1 MTVPHPPENNETTSS
16 RLTVLDPQAL
26 SGTYR
31 EVVQC
36 RVCGNTNLVP
46 ILDLGIQTLTGVFP
60 KSAGE
65 SVGAGPLVLAK
76 CWDDW
81 DSDVCGLVQ
90 LKHAFEADL
99 LYGQNYGYRSGLNR
113 SMVEHL
119 GAIASKVKE
128 LVSLEAGD
136 LVLDIGSND
145 GTLLRA
151 LDHPGVSMVGMDP
164 SANKFRQYYHDAA
177 QVIPDFFSSTRF
189 RQEFGSR
196 RAKVITSIAMF
207 YDLDAPRDFVRQ
219 VSEILADDGV
229 WFFEQSYL
237 PSMLETTS
245 YDTVCHEH
253 QEYFSLR
260 TILWML
266 EREGLKIIDI
276 GLNGTNGGS
285 FFIVAA
291 KTVSPFPENTLLVQ
305 GMLDRER
312 KEGIDGLAVYQ
323 DFRDRVGRHRS
334 DLLSTLNDL
343 RAQGKRVFGYGASTK
358 GNVTLQYCGIT
369 ARELPFIAEV
379 NADKFGCVTPGTHIP
394 IISEREARAMR
405 PDVFLVLPWHF
416 REGIIER
423 EADFLA
429 SGGKL
434 LFPLPAITMV

>member
-1 MTVPHPPENNETTSS
+1 MSKLS
-16 RLTVLDPQAL
+16 TVLDRQSL
-26 SGTYR
+26 SRTYR
-31 EVVQC
+31 EVVAC

-46 ILDLGIQTLTGVFP
+46 VLDLGIQALTGVFP
-60 KSAGE
+60 KRADE
-65 SVGAGPLVLAK
+65 SVGAGPLVLVK

-81 DSDVCGLVQ
+81 DSEVCGLVQ
-90 LKHAFEADL
+90 LKHAFEADQ

-119 GAIASKVKE
+119 GTIASRVKE
-128 LVSLEAGD
+128 LVALRSGD

-164 SANKFRQYYHDAA
+164 TADKFRHYYHPQAL
-177 QVIPDFFSSTRF
+177 VIPDFFSSKRF
-189 RQEFGSR
+189 QQEFGPR

-207 YDLDAPRDFVRQ
+207 YDLDSPMDFMR
-219 VSEILADDGV
+219 EICETLADDGV
-229 WFFEQSYL
+229 WLFEQSYL

-260 TILWML
+260 PILWML
-266 EREGLKIIDI
+266 ERAGLKVIDI
-276 GLNGTNGGS
+276 GLNDTNGGS
-285 FFIVAA
+285 FFVVAA
-291 KTVSPFPENTLLVQ
+291 KAGSPYPENTLLVQ
-305 GMLDRER
+305 EMRDRER
-312 KEGIDGLAVYQ
+312 KAGIDGLGQYQ
-323 DFRDRVGRHRS
+323 NFRERVDRHRS
-334 DLLSTLNDL
+334 DLLSVLSDL
-343 RAQGKRVFGYGASTK
+343 RDQGKKVLGYGASTK
-358 GNVTLQYCGIT
+358 GNVTLQYCGLT

-379 NADKFGCVTPGTHIP
+379 NPDKFGCVTPGTHIP
-394 IISEREARAMR
+394 IISEKEARAMN

-416 REGIIER
+416 RQGIIER

>member
-1 MTVPHPPENNETTSS
+1 MSKLS
-16 RLTVLDPQAL
+16 TVLDRQSL
-26 SGTYR
+26 SRTYR
-31 EVVQC
+31 EVVAC

-46 ILDLGIQTLTGVFP
+46 VLDLGIQALTGVFP
-60 KSAGE
+60 KRADE
-65 SVGAGPLVLAK
+65 SVGAGPLVLVK

-81 DSDVCGLVQ
+81 DSEVCGLVQ
-90 LKHAFEADL
+90 LKHAFEADQ

-119 GAIASKVKE
+119 GTIASRVKE
-128 LVSLEAGD
+128 LVALRSGD

-164 SANKFRQYYHDAA
+164 TADKFRHYYHPQAL
-177 QVIPDFFSSTRF
+177 VIPDFFSSKRF
-189 RQEFGSR
+189 QQEFGSR

-207 YDLDAPRDFVRQ
+207 YDLDSPMDFMR
-219 VSEILADDGV
+219 EICETLADDGV
-229 WFFEQSYL
+229 WLFEQSYL

-260 TILWML
+260 PILWML
-266 EREGLKIIDI
+266 ERAGLKVVDI
-276 GLNGTNGGS
+276 GLNDTNGGS
-285 FFIVAA
+285 FFVLAA
-291 KTVSPFPENTLLVQ
+291 KAGSPYPENTVLVQ
-305 GMLDRER
+305 EMRDRER
-312 KEGIDGLAVYQ
+312 KDGIDGLGQYQ
-323 DFRDRVGRHRS
+323 NFRERVDRHRS
-334 DLLSTLNDL
+334 DLLSVLSDL
-343 RAQGKRVFGYGASTK
+343 RDQGKKVLGYGASTK
-358 GNVTLQYCGIT
+358 GNVTLQYCGLT
-369 ARELPFIAEV
+369 ARDLPFIAEV
-379 NADKFGCVTPGTHIP
+379 NPDKFGCVTPGTHIP
-394 IISEREARAMR
+394 IISEKEARAMN

-416 REGIIER
+416 RQGIIER